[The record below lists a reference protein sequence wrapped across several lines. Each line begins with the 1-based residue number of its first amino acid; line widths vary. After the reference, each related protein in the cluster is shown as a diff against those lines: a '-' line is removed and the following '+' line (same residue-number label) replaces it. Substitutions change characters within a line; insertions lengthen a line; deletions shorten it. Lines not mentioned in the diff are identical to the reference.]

1 MTQATTLSAI
11 YCDDIRNEV
20 GGKYSLMGV
29 YQSEMV
35 FPQFPALAPKFC
47 ARITLRFAVD
57 DRPRESLKIQ
67 LFSGDILLG
76 AMEINQEQ
84 IQSSEL
90 PPQDPD
96 IPPEDRILAIQ
107 TALIFSPFPIEAPC
121 RLRLRAYVDGSEIK
135 GNGLK
140 IRLPSP
146 EERAI
151 NGWPPEAESVPAA

>member
-1 MTQATTLSAI
+1 MTQPTTLSAI

-35 FPQFPALAPKFC
+35 FPQFPALTPKFC
-47 ARITLRFAVD
+47 ARITLRFAVE

-67 LFSGDILLG
+67 LFSGEALLG
-76 AMEINQEQ
+76 VMEINQEQ

-90 PPQDPD
+90 PPNDPD

-107 TALIFSPFPIEAPC
+107 TVLAFSPFQIAAPC
-121 RLRLRAYVDGSEIK
+121 RLRLRAYIDGNEIK

-140 IRLPSP
+140 IRQPTP
-146 EERAI
+146 EERI
-151 NGWPPEAESVPAA
+151 SNGWPTDESGLAA